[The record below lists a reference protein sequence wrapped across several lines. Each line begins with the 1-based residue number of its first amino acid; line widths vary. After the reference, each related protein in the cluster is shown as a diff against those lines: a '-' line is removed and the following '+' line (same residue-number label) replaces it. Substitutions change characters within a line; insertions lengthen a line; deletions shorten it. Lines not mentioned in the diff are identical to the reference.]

1 VIALVH
7 ALDFLLMEDAGDC
20 GFVPVKDTS
29 TTRHNRFDKSRTT
42 PPHSHGICTFRVAD
56 WVRRAV
62 A

>member
-1 VIALVH
+1 
-7 ALDFLLMEDAGDC
+7 MEDAGDC

-42 PPHSHGICTFRVAD
+42 LPRSHGICTFRVAD
-56 WVRRAV
+56 WVRRAD